1 MMCAQEVLMNLKI
14 SYHHLESTPSIDSKV
29 TEKAGHLKKYF
40 DGKID
45 VNWVCSVERDRHK
58 SEVNVHAGKFHFHAE
73 AEDDNLYKTLD
84 DVLQKIER
92 QVSKKSDIVKD
103 KIHRQ
108 RTDVDSLLVEKTV
121 DEDEY

>member
-1 MMCAQEVLMNLKI
+1 MKINI
-14 SYHHLESTPSIDSKV
+14 SYHHLESTPSIDQKV
-29 TEKAGHLKKYF
+29 REKANHLNKYF
-40 DGKID
+40 DGSVD

-92 QVSKKSDIVKD
+92 QVSKQNDKVKD

-108 RTDVDSLLVEKTV
+108 GPDVDSLLVEK
-121 DEDEY
+121 DEDDDLADY